1 MLKLTDFIA
10 AIQSAIDSAAQMVAQ
25 QNFHHLST
33 YFQQQSASGED
44 KTGSATSAE
53 ALPDDAVLR
62 PRMVTMVYPKD
73 TSKGVVEHHVQ
84 VPLLSL
90 APIANLQPEEIN
102 IEIDLEFLEQGDQLM
117 VGFPQVKRNMLG
129 RENVVQV
136 KPNAKLT
143 MRISTSSRPAG
154 ITAIIE
160 GYDKSLRAQI
170 PN

>member
-10 AIQSAIDSAAQMVAQ
+10 AIQGAIDSAAQMVAQ
-25 QNFHHLST
+25 QNFSHLST
-33 YFQQQSASGED
+33 YFQQQSPSSDGKGPAV
-44 KTGSATSAE
+44 SADAM
-53 ALPDDAVLR
+53 PDDTVLR

-117 VGFPQVKRNMLG
+117 IGFPQVKRNMLG
-129 RENVVQV
+129 RENIVQA